1 LLVSL
6 TDKIALDI
14 RRKSRLDLGA
24 GIARE
29 AKNYSKQRGRLA
41 RGRHRP
47 DVPDSPLGERAR
59 QWILHHGLE
68 HLHGPEEV
76 DYGVDELVVLVQ
88 LYNGKPFVKPLLEY
102 YCSLGAKHVVFL
114 DNGSTDGCV
123 EVLKDYDNVTVLRT
137 GLPYNTYNVPIKRYL
152 VERFGR
158 GRWTLSVDQD
168 ELFDYPFSD
177 VVSLKALLGYL
188 SENSYTAVVA
198 YMLDM
203 FPERLS
209 EGDAL
214 TEDLTLEDLK
224 RTNRFYDISEVIRAN
239 YHDVG
244 DIGNV
249 LANEEIEVLRGGV
262 RERLFHVR
270 PMLTKHPLVFLD
282 EQLRPMDLSDHWAGN
297 AHVADFTGV
306 LLHYKLSNSLYET
319 VRREIKD
326 RRQLDRQKDRYGEY
340 FKVLD
345 RAPSLLLR
353 TDASKELGSINEL
366 VGTPFVT
373 VSRQYMRFVERE
385 EQRRGVYSGG
395 IGSERMFEP
404 FFNARA
410 EAATYRAEAQ
420 RALEE
425 AQEARVRAQRAR
437 ERAQRAEEQVQAI
450 QSSRSWKVLAG
461 FGRLKAGAQRLIS
474 RDTDKASSGDEG

>member
-1 LLVSL
+1 M
-6 TDKIALDI
+6 
-14 RRKSRLDLGA
+14 
-24 GIARE
+24 
-29 AKNYSKQRGRLA
+29 
-41 RGRHRP
+41 
-47 DVPDSPLGERAR
+47 
-59 QWILHHGLE
+59 
-68 HLHGPEEV
+68 
-76 DYGVDELVVLVQ
+76 
-88 LYNGKPFVKPLLEY
+88 
-102 YCSLGAKHVVFL
+102 
-114 DNGSTDGCV
+114 
-123 EVLKDYDNVTVLRT
+123 TVLRT
-137 GLPYNTYNVPIKRYL
+137 HLPYNTYNVAIKRYL

-168 ELFDYPFSD
+168 ELFDYPYSD

-209 EGDAL
+209 EDDPL
-214 TEDLTLEDLK
+214 TEELTLEELK
-224 RTNRFYDISEVIRAN
+224 ETNRFYDISEVIRAS

-262 RERLFHVR
+262 REKLFHVR

-282 EQLRPMDLSDHWAGN
+282 ERLKPMDLSDHWAGN

-319 VRREIKD
+319 VRQEIKD

-345 RAPSLLLR
+345 KAPSLLLKSG
-353 TDASKELGSINEL
+353 ASKELESINEL

-373 VSRQYMRFVERE
+373 VSRQYMRFVESE
-385 EQRRGVYSGG
+385 EQRRGLYSGG

-410 EAATYRAEAQ
+410 EVTTYRAAAQ
-420 RALEE
+420 SAREE
-425 AQEARVRAQRAR
+425 AREARERAQRAR

-450 QSSRSWKVLAG
+450 QSSRSWRVLTGLGRVKTGARG
-461 FGRLKAGAQRLIS
+461 VLGRLS
-474 RDTDKASSGDEG
+474 RATGGTGSEGKD

>member
-1 LLVSL
+1 MA
-6 TDKIALDI
+6 DM
-14 RRKSRLDLGA
+14 A
-24 GIARE
+24 GE
-29 AKNYSKQRGRLA
+29 VKDYGKQRNRLG
-41 RGRHRP
+41 RGRDRP

-59 QWILHHGLE
+59 QWILNHSLE

-76 DYGVDELVVLVQ
+76 DYGVDELMVLVQ
-88 LYNGKPFVKPLLEY
+88 LYNGKPYMKPLLEHY
-102 YCSLGAKHVVFL
+102 FSLGAKHVVFL

-137 GLPYNTYNVPIKRYL
+137 RLPYKTYNVAIKRYL

-168 ELFDYPFSD
+168 ELFDYPYSD

-209 EGDAL
+209 EVDPLG
-214 TEDLTLEDLK
+214 EDLTLEELK
-224 RTNRFYDISEVIRAN
+224 EKNRFYDISGVSRTS
-239 YHDVG
+239 YHDIG

-282 EQLRPMDLSDHWAGN
+282 EKLRPMDLSDHWAGN

-326 RRQLDRQKDRYGEY
+326 RRQLNRKKDRYGEY

-345 RAPSLLLR
+345 KAPSLVMKDS
-353 TDASKELGSINEL
+353 TSKELESVNEL
-366 VGTPFVT
+366 VGTAFVT
-373 VSRQYMRFVERE
+373 VSRQYMRFVETE
-385 EQRRGVYSGG
+385 EQKKDHYSGG
-395 IGSERMFEP
+395 PRPERMLEP

-410 EAATYRAEAQ
+410 EAMVYRAA
-420 RALEE
+420 
-425 AQEARVRAQRAR
+425 AQRAR
-437 ERAQRAEEQVQAI
+437 EETQEAREQARRERARARRAEEQIQAI
-450 QSSRSWKVLAG
+450 QSSRSWKVLTGLGGIKTRARAVL
-461 FGRLKAGAQRLIS
+461 GRLKNGPHGGTSRL
-474 RDTDKASSGDEG
+474 TDEPRSGGKD